1 MMNPI
6 ELQKLKEWAPL
17 PIVITAI
24 MFFAPGYIVGPLE
37 ENLAASSKTLE
48 ASLKTGR
55 GTLIQRDDDRV
66 LSAKL
71 ADLRSRLGKV
81 DAWLPPTTF
90 MPNVIEEFHALA
102 ALANVKIAAVTY
114 GFDQG
119 KRDIVTMPPR
129 IAVNLQLEAD
139 YTAVRAFMQAI
150 ESLPFPL
157 VPVELNAA
165 SDKRYQLELLQFV
178 RPDTSRP

>member
-17 PIVITAI
+17 PILITVILY
-24 MFFAPGYIVGPLE
+24 FSPGYIIGPLE
-37 ENLAASSKTLE
+37 ENLVASSKTLE
-48 ASLKTGR
+48 TSLKNTR
-55 GTLIQRDDDRV
+55 GTLIQRDEDRV
-66 LSAKL
+66 LSTKL
-71 ADLRSRLGKV
+71 AGLRHRLGKV

-102 ALANVKIAAVTY
+102 AVAGVKIAAVTY

-119 KRDIVTMPPR
+119 RRDTVMMPPR

-165 SDKRYQLELLQFV
+165 SDKQYQLELLQFV
-178 RPDTSRP
+178 RPDASRP